1 MIMGVVELIVSVV
14 TLIITVII
22 SLKQLRLEED
32 MNEFTKDQDKRDR
45 EFRRDLVNAEA
56 IAFIQKYNQEGY
68 NSEIYLL
75 PLCVIAYKYDPT
87 YPYRRAMYRDFCSRT
102 ETVRKEILARRNM
115 YYDCSEDKLFRK
127 KILDSEDESLSKI
140 MLDLV
145 YENWHVIWGGDKHK
159 YFDYFYKNCKYFTPA
174 LTEYGSVLRPID
186 NFEFENEVTDLLSES
201 NNKGI
206 ESRRKAL
213 DEYFGWAPSIDAAYL
228 CCLVAKYTACYYG
241 EYDDNDKSVN
251 LVSDYSGD
259 LYMEDLFLDAL
270 FYVCLYQID
279 VNKKKHLTDDLAC
292 DTL

>member
-1 MIMGVVELIVSVV
+1 MGVVELIVSVV

-32 MNEFTKDQDKRDR
+32 MNEFAKDQDKRDK

-56 IAFIQKYNQEGY
+56 IAFIQKYNQDGR

-102 ETVRKEILARRNM
+102 ETVRKEILARCNM
-115 YYDCSEDKLFRK
+115 YYDCSEDKLF
-127 KILDSEDESLSKI
+127 SKEI
-140 MLDLV
+140 LDLV
-145 YENWHVIWGGDKHK
+145 YDNWRVVWGESGH
-159 YFDYFYKNCKYFTPA
+159 FNYFYNIEYFTEA
-174 LTEYGSVLRPID
+174 LTEFGSELQHP
-186 NFEFENEVTDLLSES
+186 NHFEIENEVTDLLMES
-201 NNKGI
+201 KDDSQI
-206 ESRRKAL
+206 DHKRREL
-213 DEYFGWAPSIDAAYL
+213 DMYFGTAESIDVAYL

-241 EYDDNDKSVN
+241 EYDDNDESVN
-251 LVSDYSGD
+251 LVGDYCGD

-270 FYVCLYQID
+270 LDVYLCRID
-279 VNKKKHLTDDLAC
+279 ANKKHLTDDFDC